1 MKTLFILILLLA
13 SGIVSAQDIPSSGLR
28 VHLKA
33 DAGTSTT
40 FDGVAITQW
49 NDQSGNGFHATAPG
63 GQPVYQ
69 SNVINGQPA
78 LFFNG
83 AQYLHIANT
92 SALGLVNSDYEMFF
106 VAKSSNSGIQFLGA
120 GSLGHHEVH
129 YNGLGGLRFIANDD
143 AGINHGTNLAYTD
156 GNPRILSVRA
166 TGANGLA
173 RVDGLDVGN
182 SLNSRSS
189 SDAMFRLGDRSVGG
203 YPLIGHIAEVIIYNR
218 VLSKLER
225 YQVETYLAQK
235 YGVANATANAP
246 TLTLD
251 SYSTSQLQG
260 VTFSGSVNPN
270 GTATTY
276 RFLYGTDENNLTLST
291 EPKTVGS
298 GTSAVAVSASIPG
311 LSLSQTYYVALVAE
325 NAAHGARTSTQEF
338 TILGQPTE
346 PATASIPAI
355 GLRLH
360 LKADAGTS
368 TTVENQA
375 VNQWL
380 DQSGNGFTATAPA
393 GQPVYVSSSINGLPA
408 LQFNGA
414 QVLHI
419 SNTGSIGLTN
429 NDYEMFF
436 VAKSSNSNIQ
446 FLASG
451 GLPEH
456 EVHLNGA
463 SGMRFI
469 PRNSVFI
476 DNGANQAYT
485 DGLQRIFSVRASST
499 TGVSRL
505 NGVDASQA
513 TDSRSSVDAMFR
525 LGMRSD
531 GSYPLVG
538 HISEVLL
545 YNRTLTTQER
555 AQVENY
561 LAQKYAVDSDNL
573 TLPTASID
581 MPTTTQDLTANF
593 TGTVNPNGVATSVRF
608 AYGTDPENLNLLTDP
623 VSIGSG
629 TEDVDVSAMV
639 SGLSRFET
647 YSVKLIA
654 STDFQTVETGLLSFD
669 TSYLEVISFGWIIG
683 ADSENPQETLL
694 SASFQ
699 LGVPDATGSEYKIR
713 LGSYET
719 EYTSA
724 DHLSGTFFQTVWLPN
739 EDLVYGQTYELVLIG
754 KSPNGKLTY
763 SDTLS
768 ALYYGQPS
776 VVLTSA
782 TASPDGTVEVVGS
795 VNPNG
800 AATSYSIW
808 YGTDLQSL
816 TETALVS
823 VGNGTSPV
831 SIDRTFESLTPGQ
844 NYHIY
849 LYAENDRFTV
859 ESDTLTFTTKW
870 ASASMVDVTSTRES
884 GATFSGLV
892 NPNGFET
899 EFRFRFGADSTAWTS
914 AGFGSIEI
922 PVEVADIQ
930 VPNNATYD
938 VFLEARI
945 GVNIIQSDT
954 LTFDTYYVELR
965 NVALSLGSQD
975 GVLGIIVSGIVDAFG
990 NEDAI
995 YVLRFGSDPEDLSL
1009 IGESQSAPY
1018 ELSRFIDYEGAL
1030 IPGNTYYAQVEA
1042 IGATDRSVTSPLES
1056 IRFAGLPI
1064 AVLDS
1069 VTTSQSLTARFDGSI
1084 NPNAGNVSY
1093 VVQFGTDRNN
1103 LNQTSAVQTVENTG
1117 LNPVA
1122 EWTTVENLTPGVVYY
1137 ATIAVTNGNYPTQR
1151 SDTLEVDMRYA
1162 TVVYFNP
1169 DVENPTDV
1177 RFYMGSNPHGSFK
1190 IGQVNYGASTDH
1202 LNRSIIDSTQY
1213 SGTNMVTRTL
1223 LVNDLSPDST
1233 YYAQWVITDLTGGPT
1248 TYSEV
1253 VEFNTI
1259 FPTITIDSVLAV
1271 GYPVLNAYATVNT
1284 KNQDITIRGE
1294 YASPGGSFS
1303 TQDSRY
1309 TISVSGSN
1317 TPVNVVIPMTE
1328 LDEDEEFAI
1337 RLRVTNSSNKTTY
1350 SDTVDVDT
1358 YFVDYYQPTVSYS
1371 GADVAIRVELEAQ
1384 PNLAYAYRILRG
1396 TRSDSLTATGEFVT
1410 MNTSNRYT
1418 DIEAILDASSF
1429 TPGTTYYFTIEGR
1442 GTSGWITR
1450 SDTLSFL
1457 YQSPPYATTPQVD
1470 AFQNYSANL
1479 SATVYPNGRAISYWI
1494 MRGTHPDSLSIF
1506 GDATDVAASSDSV
1519 LVDLQMAGLTPF
1531 NDYYVS
1537 IAVQQQG
1544 QSSIARTDTVTFD
1557 TKFADIYVLDVLNEV
1572 DEESDGW
1579 PIMGRFSAYVS
1590 NNRLEGTAWVVYG
1603 THPDS
1608 LIHSTD
1614 AIELETDSEYDELY
1628 LDIPFGPLDAN
1639 KTYYATMVV
1648 ENDFRQSVSSIQQ
1661 TITNYPGI
1669 RVTSVNAAYGQ
1680 VYILGN
1686 IQPNGFDG
1694 VYGMKYGTHPDS
1706 LNTTYNER
1714 TFNSNS
1720 QPFDAGFELYN
1731 LDQSNT
1737 YYAYLYARSYGGKIG
1752 RTATFNWD
1760 YIYPAVDSSR
1770 VVSTQDLTAS
1780 VEATIDTKG
1789 MNLDFWVEV
1798 YNGVDGWNRSD
1809 TLRVTASETPVDV
1822 SVPIGTFE
1830 RFVDAT
1836 FVLALKADGKP
1847 VAYADTTT
1855 FSLDYPEIVGVD
1867 DANTYIT
1874 DNQVTG
1880 VVEVRNPGRPTTIT
1894 TRYGYANHPDS
1905 LIYTRTDFTY
1915 PAQADLSYLSFF
1927 MDGINRNDSIYY
1939 QVAAS
1944 NPGFISWSPIWSVYT
1959 IGHQFTLDTPI
1970 LTPTSGGTFRAD
1982 VTVLLDPKG
1991 MSTSIREEIATM
2003 PDFSDATSNGDVIL
2017 TSSDI
2022 QELVYVFE
2030 NLVIGQTYYM
2040 KVVAYDNHNYQIFS
2054 SSDVLQLM
2062 FEASPMIENLAI
2074 EANPDL
2080 SIGLTGTLFPFGRD
2094 LTYHV
2099 AYGQDRNNLNQ
2110 RTETISVASDS
2121 TSVFIDELITDR
2133 ERFSTL
2139 YASVVIESEGHD
2151 PVRTDTL
2158 SARLLIPTFAFGTP
2172 TTMQNGN
2179 VSVPIT
2185 IDNGGYDMSVLL
2197 EYGSS
2202 ATNATMVEGS
2212 NEPVLVT
2219 IQVPNPGIGVLIHMQ
2234 AVADIDGLISRSD
2247 TLSYTTNAPEFT
2259 FLRAFARQDYK
2270 AVFDASVNPKGIATQ
2285 IRFEW
2290 GAFGGFDR
2298 VSPTID
2304 LGSGTTVIDTTFI
2317 SDQNLFFNADYVARM
2332 VIFGDGF
2339 EFISDTFHFNARIP
2353 GIGIND
2359 IQVVHSDTVVV
2370 SVQINSQGI
2379 DTYSRLAYG
2388 PVGSGF
2394 PDTTAAVARP
2404 TESNMQYFDMFLTGL
2419 ASATQYEV
2427 KLLVQDQADLNK
2439 ISVTN
2444 TSTFTTPVGTNI
2456 NFQQVAGTAIQFDA
2470 SAARLEF
2477 TNTAATTT
2485 FASYTIQMWFKTD
2498 DATRAVQ
2505 FLTSKGNEFLEVHL
2519 SGNNQSLRFITRP
2532 GKYFDTPT
2540 NSIQS
2545 DVWTHLSATVDVEN
2559 NLAKVYLNGI
2569 DMPLTSL
2576 GYNSGVPF
2584 SGSFSTGTNL
2594 NIGRR
2599 SDNSFYFGGEIDE
2612 IRLWNT
2618 SRTQLQVW
2626 DDMHSTTPSEL
2637 DASLVIYAQL
2647 NEGTGSS
2654 LTDAANGIVGNLH
2667 GFVSN
2672 QGWVP
2677 STIPINE
2684 NAVYSTSL
2692 TGQAGWRLLSSPVE
2706 TTVGELLANIW
2717 TQGFTGATTTNG
2729 SPNVYTWNASATDNS
2744 ASNWITATSA
2754 SQAVAPG
2761 EGVFVYVYAT
2771 DPYGQGSFPK
2781 TISVTG
2787 NGIWGASALTSRLN
2801 PNPDGWA
2808 LVGNP
2813 YSTDIVWSDLS
2824 RSGMYNVPYLWDAN
2838 SEEWITWNGSTGAL
2852 AGGRIGAFNAFFV
2865 ATMSENPSLTA
2876 PFSARRAG
2884 TNQFVGKVVQTQ
2896 DASTFS
2902 LKIESPDG
2910 RSNRAWF
2917 SFDANGKL
2925 GLDEFDAFKLAP
2937 YSQEYVQLSSVIQDS
2952 IRLDI
2957 NHLPILTDELSIP
2970 LRIKSTASGTYRLS
2984 LNGHALPSGWDFAI
2998 IDTET
3003 GRMSR
3008 LDDALEFTWTGAGA
3022 ESSRFV
3028 LKISPNTITHVEPI
3042 AEMPLVFGLD
3052 QNYPNPF
3059 NPSTV
3064 IGYQISEIGRT
3075 RLTIYDVLGR
3085 EVAVLVDGVMPAGRH
3100 SVTFDGKDLASGMY
3114 IYRLQSGDKVLSRKF
3129 TLIK

>member
-1 MKTLFILILLLA
+1 MKSISVAILLFA
-13 SGIVSAQDIPSSGLR
+13 TGIVSAQDIPSSGLR

-33 DAGTSTT
+33 DAGTSTII
-40 FDGVAITQW
+40 DEAGITQW
-49 NDQSGNGFHATAPG
+49 TDQSGNGFNATAPA

-69 SNVINGQPA
+69 SNVINGMPA

-83 AQYLHIANT
+83 AHYLHIANT
-92 SALGLVNSDYEMFF
+92 GTLGLV
-106 VAKSSNSGIQFLGA
+106 
-120 GSLGHHEVH
+120 
-129 YNGLGGLRFIANDD
+129 
-143 AGINHGTNLAYTD
+143 
-156 GNPRILSVRA
+156 
-166 TGANGLA
+166 
-173 RVDGLDVGN
+173 
-182 SLNSRSS
+182 
-189 SDAMFRLGDRSVGG
+189 
-203 YPLIGHIAEVIIYNR
+203 
-218 VLSKLER
+218 
-225 YQVETYLAQK
+225 
-235 YGVANATANAP
+235 
-246 TLTLD
+246 
-251 SYSTSQLQG
+251 
-260 VTFSGSVNPN
+260 
-270 GTATTY
+270 
-276 RFLYGTDENNLTLST
+276 
-291 EPKTVGS
+291 
-298 GTSAVAVSASIPG
+298 
-311 LSLSQTYYVALVAE
+311 
-325 NAAHGARTSTQEF
+325 
-338 TILGQPTE
+338 
-346 PATASIPAI
+346 
-355 GLRLH
+355 
-360 LKADAGTS
+360 
-368 TTVENQA
+368 
-375 VNQWL
+375 
-380 DQSGNGFTATAPA
+380 
-393 GQPVYVSSSINGLPA
+393 
-408 LQFNGA
+408 
-414 QVLHI
+414 
-419 SNTGSIGLTN
+419 N

-436 VAKSSNSNIQ
+436 VAKSSNSGIQ

-463 SGMRFI
+463 AGLRFI
-469 PRNSVFI
+469 PRAPLVFA
-476 DNGANQAYT
+476 DNGANQAFT
-485 DGLQRIFSVRASST
+485 DGVQRIFGVRASST
-499 TGVSRL
+499 SGVARV
-505 NGVDASQA
+505 NGVDATLAANSH
-513 TDSRSSVDAMFR
+513 SSLDAMFR
-525 LGMRSD
+525 LGIRSD
-531 GSYPLVG
+531 ASYGLVG
-538 HISEVLL
+538 HIAEVLI
-545 YNRTLTTQER
+545 YNRTLSAHER
-555 AQVENY
+555 SKVEQY
-561 LAQKYAVDSDNL
+561 LATKYAVSGAAL
-573 TLPTASID
+573 TAPSII
-581 MPTTTQDLTANF
+581 MNTPATTQDLSVTF
-593 TGTVNPNGVATSVRF
+593 SGTVNPNGVETSYYF
-608 AYGTDPENLNLLTDP
+608 QYGTDENNLNLSTDP
-623 VSIGSG
+623 ISVGSG
-629 TEDVDVSAMV
+629 TEPVDVSAFLT
-639 SGLSRFET
+639 GLTRYET
-647 YSVKLIA
+647 YYVKLVAENANQI
-654 STDFQTVETGLLSFD
+654 VESAVQSFD
-669 TSYLEVISFGWIIG
+669 MSYLEVINFGWIID
-683 ADSENPQETLL
+683 ADIENPQESRLY
-694 SASFQ
+694 ASFQ

-713 LGSYET
+713 LESYET

-724 DHLSGTFFQTVWLPN
+724 DNLSGTFYGTVGLPN
-739 EDLVYGQTYELVLIG
+739 EDLIFGQTYELVLIA
-754 KSPNGKLTY
+754 KSPTGKLTY

-782 TASPDGTVEVVGS
+782 TASLNGSVEVIGS

-831 SIDRTFESLTPGQ
+831 SITRAIESLTPGQ
-844 NYHIY
+844 SYHIY

-870 ASASMVDVTSTRES
+870 ASASMVGVTNTRES

-899 EFRFRFGADSTAWTS
+899 EYRFRFGADSTAWTS
-914 AGFGSIEI
+914 IGSGSTEI
-922 PVEVADIQ
+922 PVEVADIYA
-930 VPNNATYD
+930 PMNDTHN
-938 VFLEARI
+938 VFLEART
-945 GVNIIQSDT
+945 GANIFRSDT
-954 LTFDTYYVELR
+954 LSFDTYFIDVRDVTMTLNMEDPVIYIELTG
-965 NVALSLGSQD
+965 L
-975 GVLGIIVSGIVDAFG
+975 VDTFG
-990 NEDAI
+990 DSSAEYRI
-995 YVLRFGSDPEDLSL
+995 HFGTDPENLTEYSTYESAVNAGGPYSISQIIGGEGDL
-1009 IGESQSAPY
+1009 ITGT
-1018 ELSRFIDYEGAL
+1018 
-1030 IPGNTYYAQVEA
+1030 TYYAAVEA
-1042 IGATDRSVTSPLES
+1042 RSLSQRTAMSDVIS
-1056 IRFAGLPI
+1056 IQFAGLPI

-1069 VTTSQSLTARFDGSI
+1069 ITTSQNFSARFDGMI
-1084 NPNAGNVSY
+1084 NPNGGEVTY
-1093 VVQFGTDRNN
+1093 VVQLGTDRNN
-1103 LNQTSAVQTVENTG
+1103 LNQTGPVQTIQSSGTSFV
-1117 LNPVA
+1117 L
-1122 EWTTVENLTPGVVYY
+1122 EWSALADFVPGATYY
-1137 ATIAVTNGNYPTQR
+1137 ATLAVTNASLPTQR
-1151 SDTLEVDMRYA
+1151 SDTLEFVMNYA
-1162 TVVYFNP
+1162 TIDNFNP
-1169 DVENPTDV
+1169 DVTSPTSV
-1177 RFYMGSNPHGSFK
+1177 TYYLSVNPHGHPKSGR
-1190 IGQVNYGASTDH
+1190 IIYGTDPDTMNQVLHNVAEF
-1202 LNRSIIDSTQY
+1202 N
-1213 SGTNMVTRTL
+1213 GTSLISLTL
-1223 LVNDLSPDST
+1223 PLTTLSPDLT
-1233 YYAQWVITDLTGGPT
+1233 YYTQWILDDVNGGPT
-1248 TYSEV
+1248 TYSDV

-1259 FPTITIDSVLAV
+1259 FPTISIDSVQTV
-1271 GYPVLNAYATVNT
+1271 GYPVLNVFATVHT
-1284 KNQDITIRGE
+1284 KNQDVTIRGE

-1303 TQDSRY
+1303 TQDSLY
-1309 TISVSGSN
+1309 TISVGGSE
-1317 TPVNVVIPMTE
+1317 TPVNVVIPMSE
-1328 LDEDEEFAI
+1328 LDEDETFSI
-1337 RLRVTNSSNKTTY
+1337 RLQATNSSNKSAY

-1358 YFVDYYQPTVSYS
+1358 YFVRYFEPTVSYS
-1371 GADVAIRVELEAQ
+1371 GEDVAVRAELNAQ
-1384 PNLAYAYRILRG
+1384 PDLAYAYRILSG
-1396 TRSDSLTATGEFVT
+1396 TRADSLTATGEFVP
-1410 MNTSNRYT
+1410 MNTPNRYT

-1429 TPGTTYYFTIEGR
+1429 TPGTTYYFAIEGR

-1450 SDTLSFL
+1450 SDTLNLFF
-1457 YQSPPYATTPQVD
+1457 QSSPYATTPVVE
-1470 AFQNYSANL
+1470 ALQNYSA
-1479 SATVYPNGRAISYWI
+1479 SVSTTVYPNGRAISYWI
-1494 MRGTHPDSLSIF
+1494 MRGTHPDSLSIY
-1506 GDATDVAASSDSV
+1506 GDATDVAESSDSV

-1557 TKFADIYVLDVLNEV
+1557 TKFATINVLDVLNDT
-1572 DEESDGW
+1572 DEDSDGQL
-1579 PIMGRFSAYVS
+1579 IMGRFRANVE
-1590 NNRLEGTAWVVYG
+1590 NNRLEGTAWVMYG

-1614 AIELETDSEYDELY
+1614 PIELETDSEYELD
-1628 LDIPFGPLDAN
+1628 LNIPFGPLDAN
-1639 KTYYATMVV
+1639 KTYYATMTVD
-1648 ENDFRQSVSSIQQ
+1648 NAFRQSVSSIQQ
-1661 TITNYPGI
+1661 TETSYPGI
-1669 RVTSVNAAYGQ
+1669 SVTSVLSAFGE

-1686 IQPNGFDG
+1686 IQTNGFDG
-1694 VYGMKYGTHPDS
+1694 VYGMMYGTHPDS

-1731 LDQSNT
+1731 LDQSKT
-1737 YYAYLYARSYGGKIG
+1737 YYYYLYANSYTGKNA
-1752 RTATFNWD
+1752 RTATSSWD
-1760 YIYPAVDSSR
+1760 FIYPAVDSSR

-1789 MNLDFWVEV
+1789 MDLDFWVDV
-1798 YNGVDGWNRSD
+1798 YNGVDGWIHSD
-1809 TLRVTASETPVDV
+1809 TLRVSASASPVNV
-1822 SVPIGTFE
+1822 TVPIGSFT
-1830 RFVDAT
+1830 RFANHT
-1836 FVLALKADGKP
+1836 LKLALKADNKP
-1847 VAYADTTT
+1847 VAYADTTQ
-1855 FSLDYPEIVGVD
+1855 FSLDYPEIVGVN

-1915 PAQADLSYLSFF
+1915 PAQENLSYLSFF
-1927 MDGINRNDSIYY
+1927 LDEINRNDTIYY

-1944 NPGFISWSPIWSVYT
+1944 NPGFTSWSPIWSVYS

-2110 RTETISVASDS
+2110 RTETISVSSDS

-2202 ATNATMVEGS
+2202 ATNAAMVEGS
-2212 NEPVLVT
+2212 IEPVLVT
-2219 IQVPNPGIGVLIHMQ
+2219 LQVPNPGVGVSIQIQ
-2234 AVADIDGLISRSD
+2234 AVADINGLISRSD

-2404 TESNMQYFDMFLTGL
+2404 TESSMQYFDMFLTGL

-2444 TSTFTTPVGTNI
+2444 TSTFTTPVGTNV

-2498 DATRAVQ
+2498 DATRSVQ

-2519 SGNNQSLRFITRP
+2519 SGNDQSLRFITRP

-2545 DVWTHLSATVDVEN
+2545 DVWIHLSATVDVEN

-2569 DMPLTSL
+2569 DMPLSAS
-2576 GYNSGVPF
+2576 GYNSGMPF
-2584 SGSFSTGTNL
+2584 SGSFSSGTNL

-2637 DASLVIYAQL
+2637 DPSLVIYAQL

-2654 LTDAANGIVGNLH
+2654 LADVANGIVGNLH

-2677 STIPINE
+2677 STIPIND

-2692 TGQAGWRLLSSPVE
+2692 TGQAGWRLLTSPVQ
-2706 TTVGELLANIW
+2706 TTIGELLANIW

-2729 SPNVYTWNASATDNS
+2729 SPNVFTWNATATDNS
-2744 ASNWITATSA
+2744 ASNWIPATSA
-2754 SQAVAPG
+2754 SQAVAAG

-2771 DPYGQGSFPK
+2771 DPYGHGSFPK
-2781 TISVTG
+2781 TLSVTG
-2787 NGIWGASALTSRLN
+2787 NAFRAAQSLTSRLN
-2801 PNPDGWA
+2801 PNTDGWA

-2813 YSTDIVWSDLS
+2813 YSTDIVWSDFS
-2824 RSGMYNVPYLWDAN
+2824 HSGLYNVPYIWDAN
-2838 SEEWITWNGSTGAL
+2838 NEEWITWNGSTGAL
-2852 AGGRIGAFNAFFV
+2852 TGGRIGAFNAFFV

-2876 PFSARRAG
+2876 PFWARRAG

-2902 LKIESPDG
+2902 LKVESPDG

-2937 YSQEYVQLSSVIQDS
+2937 YSQQYVQLASVIQDS

-2970 LRIKSTASGTYRLS
+2970 LRIKSTASGIYRLS

-3059 NPSTV
+3059 NPTTV

-3075 RLTIYDVLGR
+3075 RLAIYDVLGR
-3085 EVAVLVDGVMPAGRH
+3085 EVAVLVDGVMPAGQH

-3114 IYRLQSGDKVLSRKF
+3114 IYKLQSGDKVLSRKF